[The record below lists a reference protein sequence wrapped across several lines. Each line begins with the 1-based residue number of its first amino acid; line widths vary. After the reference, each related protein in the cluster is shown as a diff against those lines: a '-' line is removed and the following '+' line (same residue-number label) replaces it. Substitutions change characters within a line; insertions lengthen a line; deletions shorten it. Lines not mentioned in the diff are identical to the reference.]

1 MQADTVSIPVNTD
14 LNKVEPV
21 PPATAETTPA
31 ATRATFSEEVYRN
44 LPEALQTT
52 CSKLSGTDKEVYFV
66 GSLAALSAILP
77 NLQAMYDGSPIEANL
92 DVFLLGTFG
101 SGKGS
106 LKYAAKLVEAVHEY
120 LRSQETPTED
130 GQPGQKKLL
139 FLPANSS
146 KSGLIELLATLQRGL
161 IFETESDTL
170 ADQLRQDYASFSDL
184 LRASYH
190 HETVR
195 FYRRLQKEY
204 YEISAPKLSVLLSGT
219 PGQLRKLI
227 PSIENGLFSRFM
239 FYQIEPETTFK
250 NVFSSNGS
258 DLSAWFYKA
267 GKSLLPLFTYLN
279 DQSEPF
285 TFTFTDPQ
293 KEEFLAYFSDLKQ
306 TLVDT
311 FGAEISGNV
320 NRFGVQ
326 FVRVSMILS
335 ALRAANEKFSLSPL
349 VCTDQ
354 DFKNTIRIM
363 EVFIGQAINV
373 FDSLTSANH
382 DIPENKR
389 QFIERLPA
397 TFTTAEAVAIGQS
410 LSVSERSVTY
420 WLNDRKLFV
429 YLKRGQY
436 SKK

>member
-1 MQADTVSIPVNTD
+1 MQTDTVISIPDGTD
-14 LNKVEPV
+14 LNNTVEPV
-21 PPATAETTPA
+21 PQETPPAM
-31 ATRATFSEEVYRN
+31 TFPEEVYNN

-52 CSKLSGTDKEVYFV
+52 CNKLRGTDKDVYFV

-92 DVFLLGTFG
+92 YLFLLGAFG

-106 LKYAAKLVEAVHEY
+106 LKYAAKLVEPVHEY
-120 LRSQETPTED
+120 LRQSEQPTED
-130 GQPGQKKLL
+130 GLPGQKRLL

-146 KSGLIELLATLQRGL
+146 KSGLIELLSTLQRGL

-190 HETVR
+190 HENIR
-195 FYRRLQKEY
+195 FYRRLQKEF
-204 YEISAPKLSVLLSGT
+204 YEIETPKLSVLLSGT

-227 PSIENGLFSRFM
+227 PGIENGLFSRFM
-239 FYQIEPETTFK
+239 FYQIEPETRFK
-250 NVFSSNGS
+250 NVFENNGS
-258 DLSAWFYKA
+258 DLTNYFYQA
-267 GKSLLPLFTYLN
+267 GRKLLPLFTWLN

-285 TFTFTDPQ
+285 TFIFTAEQ
-293 KEEFLAYFSDLKQ
+293 KEEFLHYFSDLKQ
-306 TLVDT
+306 TLIDT
-311 FGAEISGNV
+311 FGVEISGNA

-326 FVRVSMILS
+326 FVRVSMVLS
-335 ALRAANEKFSLSPL
+335 ALRAANENFSFSPL

-354 DFKNTIRIM
+354 DFKNTVRIM
-363 EVFIGQAINV
+363 EVFIQHAIIV
-373 FDSLTSANH
+373 FDRLTTATS
-382 DIPENKR
+382 DLPENKR
-389 QFIERLPA
+389 QFIESLPA
-397 TFTTAEAVAIGQS
+397 RFTTAEAVSIGQS
-410 LSVSERSVTY
+410 LSISERSVTY
-420 WLNDRKLFV
+420 WLNDRNLFA